1 MRKDVLIS
9 LLAITGAPV
18 AALADAD
25 VVIDKT
31 AWSGDDLTVSEDGS
45 VTVSTGKE
53 VSIEKELAPGEY
65 KLQPATFTD
74 NAKIVAVYKG
84 KEYAPGVAFTIDGD
98 APAKVRVKVRAVTP
112 GEFKFSGVKFTL
124 IFDFAA
130 PVKELSAQLGEIVSG
145 TSDYF
150 RTTDAWK
157 TGKDGKPSLE
167 MQVADYAS
175 QLDIIEK
182 GDYEVYVKN
191 HLWQGKNSPEL
202 RALTEGIAA
211 LAKVVEAANDNENAY
226 KSALDAYTDAQSL
239 FNSFSWTWRFDN
251 EIPEE
256 IKATYQADYDKLQPY
271 INDFKALAWQKYN
284 AGTAKELKTAEFTE
298 NFNRML
304 NELKTNIGVSGDAWT
319 NINAVYQ
326 DGLRVF
332 NAAQEEIHTQMP
344 DDGNYADWN
353 AEALNAMRSAWKK
366 VSDLY
371 KTIDADKTKASEQ
384 EENFRTQKE
393 AQVVVINAT

>member
-31 AWSGDDLTVSEDGS
+31 AWTGDDLTVSEDGS

-65 KLQPATFTD
+65 KLQDAPELFTD

-98 APAKVRVKVRAVTP
+98 APAKVKVKVRAVTP

-130 PVKELSAQLGEIVSG
+130 SVKELGAQLGEIVSG

-202 RALTEGIAA
+202 RALTDGIAA

-226 KSALDAYTDAQSL
+226 
-239 FNSFSWTWRFDN
+239 NSTPVR
-251 EIPEE
+251 
-256 IKATYQADYDKLQPY
+256 DK
-271 INDFKALAWQKYN
+271 IAISC
-284 AGTAKELKTAEFTE
+284 
-298 NFNRML
+298 M
-304 NELKTNIGVSGDAWT
+304 
-319 NINAVYQ
+319 
-326 DGLRVF
+326 
-332 NAAQEEIHTQMP
+332 
-344 DDGNYADWN
+344 
-353 AEALNAMRSAWKK
+353 
-366 VSDLY
+366 
-371 KTIDADKTKASEQ
+371 
-384 EENFRTQKE
+384 
-393 AQVVVINAT
+393 

>member
-31 AWSGDDLTVSEDGS
+31 AWTGDDLTVSEDGS

-53 VSIEKELAPGEY
+53 VSIEKELAPGKY
-65 KLQPATFTD
+65 MLQRATFTD

-84 KEYAPGVAFTIDGD
+84 KEYAPEVAFTIEGD

-124 IFDFAA
+124 LFDFAA
-130 PVKELSAQLGEIVSG
+130 PVKELGAQLGEIVSG

-150 RTTDAWK
+150 RRTDAWTK
-157 TGKDGKPSLE
+157 GKDGKPSLE

-182 GDYEVYVKN
+182 GDYDVYVKN

-202 RALTEGIAA
+202 RALAEGIAS
-211 LAKVVEAANDNENAY
+211 LAKVVEKANDNENAY
-226 KSALDAYTDAQSL
+226 FSARTA
-239 FNSFSWTWRFDN
+239 
-251 EIPEE
+251 
-256 IKATYQADYDKLQPY
+256 
-271 INDFKALAWQKYN
+271 AW
-284 AGTAKELKTAEFTE
+284 
-298 NFNRML
+298 
-304 NELKTNIGVSGDAWT
+304 
-319 NINAVYQ
+319 
-326 DGLRVF
+326 
-332 NAAQEEIHTQMP
+332 
-344 DDGNYADWN
+344 
-353 AEALNAMRSAWKK
+353 
-366 VSDLY
+366 
-371 KTIDADKTKASEQ
+371 
-384 EENFRTQKE
+384 
-393 AQVVVINAT
+393 

>member
-31 AWSGDDLTVSEDGS
+31 AWTGDDLTVSEDGS

-53 VSIEKELAPGEY
+53 VSIEKELAPGKY
-65 KLQPATFTD
+65 MLQRATFTD

-84 KEYAPGVAFTIDGD
+84 KEYAPGVAFTIDSD
-98 APAKVRVKVRAVTP
+98 APAKVKVKVRAVTP

-130 PVKELSAQLGEIVSG
+130 PVKELGAQLGEIVSG

-150 RTTDAWK
+150 RRTDAWTK
-157 TGKDGKPSLE
+157 GKDGKPSLE
-167 MQVADYAS
+167 MQVADYAN

-202 RALTEGIAA
+202 RALTDGIAT
-211 LAKVVEAANDNENAY
+211 LAKVVEKANDNENAY
-226 KSALDAYTDAQSL
+226 FSAQ
-239 FNSFSWTWRFDN
+239 
-251 EIPEE
+251 
-256 IKATYQADYDKLQPY
+256 
-271 INDFKALAWQKYN
+271 FKQKQRKVN
-284 AGTAKELKTAEFTE
+284 
-298 NFNRML
+298 
-304 NELKTNIGVSGDAWT
+304 
-319 NINAVYQ
+319 
-326 DGLRVF
+326 
-332 NAAQEEIHTQMP
+332 
-344 DDGNYADWN
+344 
-353 AEALNAMRSAWKK
+353 MRGMNCK
-366 VSDLY
+366 
-371 KTIDADKTKASEQ
+371 
-384 EENFRTQKE
+384 
-393 AQVVVINAT
+393 

>member
-31 AWSGDDLTVSEDGS
+31 AWTGDDLTVSEDGS

-53 VSIEKELAPGEY
+53 VSIEKELAPGKY
-65 KLQPATFTD
+65 MLQRATFTD

-84 KEYAPGVAFTIDGD
+84 KEYAPEVAFTIEGD

-124 IFDFAA
+124 LFDFAA

-145 TSDYF
+145 TSEYF

-157 TGKDGKPSLE
+157 KGNDEKPSLE

-202 RALTEGIAA
+202 RALTDGIAA
-211 LAKVVEAANDNENAY
+211 LAKVVEKANDNENAY
-226 KSALDAYTDAQSL
+226 FSAQ
-239 FNSFSWTWRFDN
+239 
-251 EIPEE
+251 
-256 IKATYQADYDKLQPY
+256 
-271 INDFKALAWQKYN
+271 FKQKQRKVKMREMN
-284 AGTAKELKTAEFTE
+284 CKWL
-298 NFNRML
+298 RMS
-304 NELKTNIGVSGDAWT
+304 NIS
-319 NINAVYQ
+319 
-326 DGLRVF
+326 
-332 NAAQEEIHTQMP
+332 
-344 DDGNYADWN
+344 
-353 AEALNAMRSAWKK
+353 
-366 VSDLY
+366 
-371 KTIDADKTKASEQ
+371 
-384 EENFRTQKE
+384 
-393 AQVVVINAT
+393 

>member
-31 AWSGDDLTVSEDGS
+31 AWTGDDLTVSEDGS

-65 KLQPATFTD
+65 KLQDAPELFTD

-98 APAKVRVKVRAVTP
+98 APAKVKVKVRAVTP
-112 GEFKFSGVKFTL
+112 GEFKFSGVKFIL

-150 RTTDAWK
+150 RRTDAWTK
-157 TGKDGKPSLE
+157 GKDGKPSLE

-202 RALTEGIAA
+202 RALTDGIAA

-226 KSALDAYTDAQSL
+226 NSARNAYEAAEYRL
-239 FNSFSWTWRFDN
+239 RNFYSWYGAA
-251 EIPEE
+251 EE
-256 IKATYQADYDKLQPY
+256 IQATYQADYNKIQQS
-271 INDFKALAWQKYN
+271 ITDFKVLAQQKYN

-304 NELKTNIGVSGDAWT
+304 NELETNIGVSGDAWR
-319 NINAVYQ
+319 NIKDVYQ

-371 KTIDADKTKASEQ
+371 KTISQFVGK
-384 EENFRTQKE
+384 
-393 AQVVVINAT
+393 